1 MAVVRKHR
9 ELAPVPAKHPYC
21 PPLAPG
27 RPHSVCIGSHS
38 QSPPRMRRCTVELFS
53 FAPEHGCAGYLR
65 LIFNVVLGDIKLGRT
80 LDDAINDELDI
91 LYKKFP
97 HYEGNKS
104 VSSPA
109 SPRDSHLLSVSLSP
123 SPSTTADSLCTPEA
137 ASFTAV
143 SLDDDDNTNPCPPS
157 YADCSPTVFF
167 PTLPDNLREL
177 RPLGAEAGAKVGL
190 EFRLAKRIG
199 LPSRVT
205 SSACQT
211 DCAAR
216 SIHHFECQVKKA
228 RMRRISSSRRS
239 TPPTNGEPHTG
250 DRYIPSLTAAGLPR
264 STCVTQIH
272 DTDIDTSFCF
282 PFPSSCPSP
291 APVPL
296 LGLFFGFVAFPPR
309 CRTGSPNI
317 TSGNALAA
325 LSGRIVVI
333 QSHSRSAGP
342 NDSSA
347 RHATRYSSPS
357 RRKRSFTA
365 SIFAFERMFSRTRRA
380 FASLNLKRCVRTSRC
395 RRISSNA
402 SLDQPGDGTH
412 AASCMA
418 SLASGDMEA

>member
-1 MAVVRKHR
+1 M
-9 ELAPVPAKHPYC
+9 PPYVPQIA
-21 PPLAPG
+21 
-27 RPHSVCIGSHS
+27 
-38 QSPPRMRRCTVELFS
+38 
-53 FAPEHGCAGYLR
+53 
-65 LIFNVVLGDIKLGRT
+65 
-80 LDDAINDELDI
+80 
-91 LYKKFP
+91 
-97 HYEGNKS
+97 S

-157 YADCSPTVFF
+157 YADCSPKVFF

-239 TPPTNGEPHTG
+239 TPPTN
-250 DRYIPSLTAAGLPR
+250 AAGLPR

-365 SIFAFERMFSRTRRA
+365 SIFAFERMFSEGHRSPPPYDTTCHEPVISGSVK
-380 FASLNLKRCVRTSRC
+380 ASLE
-395 RRISSNA
+395 A
-402 SLDQPGDGTH
+402 SKTQSVADFGVL
-412 AASCMA
+412 
-418 SLASGDMEA
+418 